1 MMLLEKSQER
11 LIESQEAGKGAD
23 MGGRRV
29 CENIET
35 GEHCFGSIGVRRL

>member
-11 LIESQEAGKGAD
+11 QIDSQEAEKGAD

-29 CENIET
+29 FENIET
-35 GEHCFGSIGVRRL
+35 GEHCFGSIRVRRL